1 MALTQAAAIPHIKIQ
16 TMRLAQLFAP
26 ITTPLAGLRH
36 QPVRRVLLRQIY
48 FTGNEAVFLVLAIG
62 FALGAIVISLL
73 HGQYGQS
80 RDASLRLLASLSF
93 KEISPLL
100 AAIILVARSSS
111 AVASELATM
120 QVHGE
125 IRSLFRMGIP
135 PGTYLI
141 MPRVLG
147 MTIACV
153 GLTLYIALM
162 SQAGGTLFSAGTDV
176 TYEILAIDRIMRI
189 DLMLTCLGKAFVFGL
204 GCSLTACYVGLRVGP
219 YVTDIPKA
227 SSRAVMRGLFVIF
240 LIETAWTLCTI

>member
-1 MALTQAAAIPHIKIQ
+1 MS
-16 TMRLAQLFAP
+16 RLAQFFAP
-26 ITTPLAGLRH
+26 VTTPLAGLRH
-36 QPVRRVLLRQIY
+36 KPVRRVLLRQIY
-48 FTGNEAVFLVLAIG
+48 FTGNEAAFLVLAIG
-62 FALGAIVISLL
+62 FALGGIVIALL

-80 RDASLRLLASLSF
+80 RDASLRILASLSF
-93 KEISPLL
+93 REISPLL
-100 AAIILVARSSS
+100 AAIILIARSAS

-125 IRSLFRMGIP
+125 IRSLHRMGIP

-153 GLTLYIALM
+153 ALTIYIALTA
-162 SQAGGTLFSAGTDV
+162 QLGGALFSAGTDV
-176 TYEILAIDRIMRI
+176 TYEVLAIDRIIRI
-189 DLMLTCLGKAFVFGL
+189 DLMLTCLGKALIFGL
-204 GCSLTACYVGLRVGP
+204 GASLTACYVGLRVGP

-240 LIETAWTLCTI
+240 LMDTAWTLCTI